1 LDNFKL
7 EMKNEEEEDVLVEN
21 LLRKATYR
29 LQHKYQNQKK
39 EPEKKEF
46 QKTQETQKPKLVL
59 KSTKE
64 YNHPILKFIKY
75 VLKII
80 FNPITIL
87 TFTATSFFL
96 FFKKKSPSPRI
107 VNESSEP
114 FPLKFFHHETSKNV
128 EKVEFIPVE
137 KISTISNFQKNER
150 KTKEIQNPFIQ
161 TIHLSSYNDMFE
173 NDEAITEYNKIV
185 GKLE

>member
-1 LDNFKL
+1 LDNSNK
-7 EMKNEEEEDVLVEN
+7 MKNEEEEDVLVEN

-46 QKTQETQKPKLVL
+46 QKTQETPKLVM
-59 KSTKE
+59 KSTRE
-64 YNHPILKFIKY
+64 FNHPILKFIKY

-87 TFTATSFFL
+87 TFTATSFIL

-114 FPLKFFHHETSKNV
+114 FPLKFFHHENSKNV

-173 NDEAITEYNKIV
+173 NDEAMTEYNKIL